1 MRTGHGY
8 GSCHH
13 GELLQGFFRGP
24 GGRPRPG
31 LVTLPS
37 PVAGVHARFRPD
49 PEPVGVTVHPRG
61 RTKAAHAAQLALR
74 AIAPPGGPAGGRLR
88 LAGPVPTGLGMGS
101 STADVVAAV
110 RAVADAC
117 GIVPDP
123 RTVARIAVAA
133 EGASDPLMFDDP
145 ATRLFAQ
152 RDGVVVEVLG
162 PALPP
167 LLVLGCL
174 LDGGRPVD
182 TPAAEPAI
190 PPDGVVDAYEELRD
204 RLRAG
209 LLRADPAEVAAVA
222 TRSARLHRTDDQLDR
237 LLGAAE
243 VPGVLGV
250 QIAHSGSVAGLIVDP
265 AGPDPGRV
273 VERATRAL
281 RAAGLPSTG
290 PFTVGTGVPV
300 APVVAGL
307 RR

>member
-8 GSCHH
+8 SGCHH

-24 GGRPRPG
+24 GGTPRPG

-37 PVAGVHARFRPD
+37 PAAGVHARFRPD
-49 PEPVGVTVHPRG
+49 PELTGVTVHPPG
-61 RTKAAHAAQLALR
+61 RTKAARAAGLALR
-74 AIAPPGGPAGGRLR
+74 RVTPPGAPWGGRLR
-88 LAGPVPTGLGMGS
+88 LAGPVTPGLGMGS

-117 GIVPDP
+117 GAVPDP
-123 RTVARIAVAA
+123 HTVARIAVAA

-145 ATRLFAQ
+145 AARLFAQ

-162 PALPP
+162 PSLPP

-182 TPAAEPAI
+182 TPAGEPAV
-190 PPDGVVDAYEELRD
+190 PAARLVDAYEELRD
-204 RLRAG
+204 RLRAALAVG
-209 LLRADPAEVAAVA
+209 DPAGVAAVA

-237 LLGAAE
+237 LLAAAE

-250 QIAHSGSVAGLIVDP
+250 QIAHSGSVAGLLVDP
-265 AGPDPGRV
+265 AGADPAVV
-273 VERATRAL
+273 VERADRAL
-281 RAAGLPSTG
+281 RATGLAVTG
-290 PFTVGTGVPV
+290 PFVVGTGSAAV
-300 APVVAGL
+300 AAGAC
-307 RR
+307 R